1 MKHTK
6 RVECP
11 ACCGRGRVFA
21 HLPQN
26 IAIKKYGAQR
36 GVMTGR
42 VEGYKTKM
50 CPLCGG
56 IGSVTVE
63 LAGAY
68 RILGLVEL
76 PFLTCRKLRQ
86 QGFQLP
92 RNDRPSLWKLVRVY
106 ASKLMR
112 LEFTKN

>member
-1 MKHTK
+1 MKHKK

-11 ACCGRGRVFA
+11 ACCGSGRVFA
-21 HLPQN
+21 HLSQN
-26 IAIKKYGAQR
+26 IEIRKYGITKR
-36 GVMTGR
+36 GVTT
-42 VEGYKTKM
+42 GYKTKM

-68 RILGLVEL
+68 QILGLVEL
-76 PFLTCRKLRQ
+76 PFLACRKLRQ

-92 RNDRPSLWKLVRVY
+92 RNDRP
-106 ASKLMR
+106 
-112 LEFTKN
+112 